1 MAKLIYLATPYSHPE
16 WEVKKERFKA
26 ASRKAGEM
34 MAKGMYVFC
43 PIAHS
48 HPIDTY
54 SFAHPKEGFWWLDQ
68 DFAVLERCDE
78 LCVFMMDGWDSSY
91 GVTEEIKF
99 AKENGIPITYLE
111 A

>member
-1 MAKLIYLATPYSHPE
+1 VSKLIYLATPYSHPE
-16 WEVKKERFKA
+16 WEVKKQRFKE
-26 ASRKAGEM
+26 ASRKAGELM
-34 MAKGMYVFC
+34 EKGMTVFC

-54 SFAHPKEGFWWLDQ
+54 SFTTPKPGNWWLNQ

-78 LCVFMMDGWDSSY
+78 LYVYMLDGWDESY
-91 GVTEEIKF
+91 GVSQEVNF
-99 AKENGIPITYLE
+99 AQANNIPITYIG